1 MYHISCISINN
12 FIYKGTKE
20 RTRRGCLVLKMH
32 IIVLEDNPVKY
43 LIKEKIHTHSK
54 VGDLGQH
61 SLLVAFCKQ
70 RSELKVDIH

>member
-1 MYHISCISINN
+1 M
-12 FIYKGTKE
+12 
-20 RTRRGCLVLKMH
+20 KMH

-61 SLLVAFCKQ
+61 SFVVAFCKQ